1 MKNGN
6 DIHYSKNDNFK
17 CPICNNE
24 NVKINLSKIREN
36 KLKKILSNLET
47 DKLINKCKCSND
59 EKKVHKIC
67 LLLNI
72 LYNFEIKCRLCKN
85 NYNIS
90 LEKSVN
96 NSKKLCKLFS
106 YLFLT
111 LFHIILFVASVLL
124 IIYKFVLKKGTDN
137 FESKK
142 FDHLSIFFGI
152 SLFLINLLLITITY
166 SNFIDKNETDIY
178 DYKINVFDE
187 EESNKMNNNSD
198 KYYLLLYDFYRY
210 FHNSKISYLISK
222 NYKHFFFSSG
232 YGNYNKDIIKL
243 IKENR
248 VEIEKDIIKEEQN
261 KNRFEKK
268 EFHYTGTL
276 GNLKQYKNEEN
287 ENNSYEKNSKNTNP
301 INLQLSLIKK
311 ENEENNSHRENIEDI
326 LIINDQLNK
335 KSEKNSFNSISIY
348 SNKKYNI
355 ISKSCFYKKIDQNK
369 LLLKSKTYKTKS
381 DRKKNIIGNNNINNK
396 NIKNETKKFIKLND
410 SESEKKY
417 VDSTFL
423 LKNEKDK
430 EKDKNINS

>member
-6 DIHYSKNDNFK
+6 DIHYSKTDNFK
-17 CPICNNE
+17 CPICNSE
-24 NVKINLSKIREN
+24 NININLSKIRN
-36 KLKKILSNLET
+36 IKLKKMLSNLET
-47 DKLINKCKCSND
+47 DKLINKCKCSNED
-59 EKKVHKIC
+59 KKVHKIC
-67 LLLNI
+67 LLINI
-72 LYNFEIKCRLCKN
+72 IYNFEIKCRLCKN

-90 LEKSVN
+90 VEKTIN

-111 LFHIILFVASVLL
+111 LFHIILFAASVLL
-124 IIYKFVLKKGTDN
+124 IIYKFVIKKETDN
-137 FESKK
+137 LESKK
-142 FDHLSIFFGI
+142 FGHISIFFGI
-152 SLFLINLLLITITY
+152 IIFLINLLLITITY

-198 KYYLLLYDFYRY
+198 KFYSLLYDFYRY
-210 FHNSKISYLISK
+210 FHNSRTRYLISK
-222 NYKHFFFSSG
+222 NYKSLFFLSG
-232 YGNYNKDIIKL
+232 YGNHNKDINKL
-243 IKENR
+243 IKENH
-248 VEIEKDIIKEEQN
+248 EEMEKDIIKEEQN
-261 KNRFEKK
+261 IIKSDKK
-268 EFHYTGTL
+268 EFHFAGTL

-311 ENEENNSHRENIEDI
+311 EYEENNSHRENIDDI
-326 LIINDQLNK
+326 LIINKHLNK

-355 ISKSCFYKKIDQNK
+355 ISKSCYYKKIDQNK

-381 DRKKNIIGNNNINNK
+381 DRKKNINNR
-396 NIKNETKKFIKLND
+396 NIKNEEKKFIKIND
-410 SESEKKY
+410 SGSEKKY
-417 VDSTFL
+417 IDSTFL

-430 EKDKNINS
+430 EKDKNNNS